1 MKKAVLLS
9 LFVPAIAFAQPKGAI
24 ETNQVEA
31 VVTVT
36 KVDHKAR
43 TVTIKGPQGNL
54 RTLDVPPE
62 AQNLDKVKPGDRFK
76 MTYAEALVLAVTRGG
91 KPSSSVDRQVT
102 VAPKGGTPGGR
113 VVRTAQ
119 VTGVVDAI
127 DYKNRYVALRGPGLV
142 DAYYDRHGAQRDPT
156 EAIVEERLV
165 QLLQEVLDD
174 SALDA
179 ERKRGRA
186 LTAAAA
192 RTLLRQDREPAW

>member
-1 MKKAVLLS
+1 MKKALLLS

-127 DYKNRYVALRGPGLV
+127 DYKNRYVALRGPGQQTVALPV
-142 DAYYDRHGAQRDPT
+142 SDEVKDFDQLKVGDTVTIAYAQGL
-156 EAIVEERLV
+156 AIEMVP
-165 QLLQEVLDD
+165 QEKP
-174 SALDA
+174 A
-179 ERKRGRA
+179 KKP
-186 LTAAAA
+186 AAKKKS
-192 RTLLRQDREPAW
+192 

>member
-127 DYKNRYVALRGPGLV
+127 DYKNRYVALRGPGQQTVALPV
-142 DAYYDRHGAQRDPT
+142 SDEVKDFDQLKVGDTVTIAYAQGL
-156 EAIVEERLV
+156 AIEMVP
-165 QLLQEVLDD
+165 QEKP
-174 SALDA
+174 A
-179 ERKRGRA
+179 KKP
-186 LTAAAA
+186 AAKKKS
-192 RTLLRQDREPAW
+192 

>member
-1 MKKAVLLS
+1 MKLRLLAAVLLA
-9 LFVPAIAFAQPKGAI
+9 PALAFAQPKGAI
-24 ETNQVEA
+24 ETNQIEA

-54 RTLDVPPE
+54 RTLEVPPE

-76 MTYAEALVLAVTRGG
+76 MTYAEALVLAITRGG

-127 DYKNRYVALRGPGLV
+127 DYKDRYVALRGPGQQTVALPV
-142 DAYYDRHGAQRDPT
+142 SDEVKDFDQLKVGDTVTVAYAQGL
-156 EAIVEERLV
+156 AIEMVP
-165 QLLQEVLDD
+165 Q
-174 SALDA
+174 AKPA
-179 ERKRGRA
+179 KKP
-186 LTAAAA
+186 AAKKK
-192 RTLLRQDREPAW
+192 P